1 MIFSSYYFVI
11 EVTHR
16 PHTLFTPL
24 EPPLEGDGFLLSS
37 NTPGDLFQ
45 ALLDAVCIE
54 TLSQWNNFWCWDIM
68 GLSFLKCSTKV
79 PRAFL

>member
-1 MIFSSYYFVI
+1 MIFSSYYLVI

-45 ALLDAVCIE
+45 AL
-54 TLSQWNNFWCWDIM
+54 F
-68 GLSFLKCSTKV
+68 FLMLFALTHFHSGTTSGAGTSWV
-79 PRAFL
+79 TPF